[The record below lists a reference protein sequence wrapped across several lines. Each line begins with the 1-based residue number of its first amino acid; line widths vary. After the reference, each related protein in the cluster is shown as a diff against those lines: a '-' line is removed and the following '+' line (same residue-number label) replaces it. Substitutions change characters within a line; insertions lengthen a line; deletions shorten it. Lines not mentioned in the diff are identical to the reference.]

1 MSIKKARL
9 KSTEQLSR
17 LGGISAFGFGMSFKP
32 TEADRTVVRDLLTG
46 MEDRRALFVQAI
58 WEQPQY
64 VLQSVQQIRTELTDT
79 LRRLG
84 EDSSAAAAC
93 RSMRGACR
101 DFVTKFDGGKMKD
114 MDQYFGRDRNSE
126 EFLIGLGAL
135 RAVFG
140 QQIALLSHMYAIDL
154 EEQLAGILPPIP
166 EVDENQSS

>member
-1 MSIKKARL
+1 L
-9 KSTEQLSR
+9 
-17 LGGISAFGFGMSFKP
+17 
-32 TEADRTVVRDLLTG
+32 
-46 MEDRRALFVQAI
+46 
-58 WEQPQY
+58 
-64 VLQSVQQIRTELTDT
+64 
-79 LRRLG
+79 
-84 EDSSAAAAC
+84 
-93 RSMRGACR
+93 R